1 MGQLLN
7 INKTQKHDLETVLSI
22 KGLSKQYGKVRAL
35 DNLNLEVK
43 KGDVFG
49 ILGPNGSGKT
59 TTLGII
65 LSVINQ
71 TSGQFEWFG
80 EKANKDTRKKIGA
93 ILEHPIFYP
102 YLTAV
107 QNLKIVCDIKEV
119 PYHRVDEVLTQVG
132 LEERKDTKFKTF
144 SLGMKQ
150 RLSIA
155 SALLCNP
162 TVMILDEP
170 TNGLD
175 PQGIA
180 EIRELIIEIA
190 NSGKTIIIASHLL
203 DEVQKVCSH
212 FCVLQRGKLIYNGL
226 VEDVGK
232 GSVSVEVKADHDDLQ
247 TVLEQSGL
255 GTKVKRELDKYIMTM
270 EGDHSAA
277 EVNAY
282 LFKQGITAKHLL
294 VQSKSLEKQFLE
306 ILAGNKEGGAQ

>member
-1 MGQLLN
+1 L
-7 INKTQKHDLETVLSI
+7 DTVLSI
-22 KGLSKQYGKVRAL
+22 KNLSKHYGRIKAV
-35 DNLNLEVK
+35 DNLSLEVK
-43 KGDVFG
+43 RGSVYG

-59 TTLGII
+59 TTLGVI

-71 TSGQFEWFG
+71 TSGDFEWFG
-80 EKANKDTRKKIGA
+80 KPGTQNTRKKIGA

-119 PYHRVDEVLTQVG
+119 PYSRIEEVLDQVG
-132 LEERKDTKFKTF
+132 LVLRKDHKFRTF

-155 SALLCNP
+155 SALLCDP
-162 TVMILDEP
+162 DVMILDEP

-180 EIRELIIEIA
+180 EIRDLIINIA

-203 DEVQKVCSH
+203 DEVQRVCTH
-212 FCVLQRGKLIYNGL
+212 FCVLQQGKLIHDGL

-232 GSVSVEVKADHDDLQ
+232 GATIVEVKADVEHLEE
-247 TVLEQSGL
+247 VLEASKMTSGI
-255 GTKVKRELDKYIMTM
+255 KRELDKYTLTM
-270 EGDHSAA
+270 VEGFGAVD
-277 EVNAY
+277 VNEY
-282 LFKQGITAKHLL
+282 LFKQGITAKHLIL
-294 VQSKSLEKQFLE
+294 KVKTLEKQFLE
-306 ILAGNKEGGAQ
+306 ILAEQGGGQQ

>member
-1 MGQLLN
+1 MGRHLYKL
-7 INKTQKHDLETVLSI
+7 KTQNDLETVLSI
-22 KGLSKQYGKVRAL
+22 KGLSKHYGRVKAL
-35 DNLNLEVK
+35 DGLNLEVK

-71 TSGQFEWFG
+71 TEGEFEWFG
-80 EKANKDTRKKIGA
+80 KKADRDTRKTIGA

-102 YLTAV
+102 YLTGV

-119 PYHRVDEVLTQVG
+119 PYSRVDEVIRQVG
-132 LEERKDTKFKTF
+132 LEERKDSKFKTY

-155 SALLCNP
+155 SALLCDP

-190 NSGKTIIIASHLL
+190 NGGKTIIIASHLL

-232 GSVSVEVKADHDDLQ
+232 GAVSLEVKADSENIEE
-247 TVLEQSGL
+247 VLVASKMGSA
-255 GTKVKRELDKYIMTM
+255 VKRERDKYIMTM
-270 EGDHSAA
+270 EEGFTAA
-277 EVNAY
+277 DVNAY
-282 LFKQGITAKHLL
+282 LFQHGITAKHLL
-294 VQSKSLEKQFLE
+294 VQVKSLEKQFLE
-306 ILAGNKEGGAQ
+306 ILADSKKGGAQ